1 MCCLLALHWFN
12 PILWYAYYRMRAD
25 QEIACDALVLSRIR
39 PGESGAY
46 GHAMI
51 KLLEDV
57 SELSRQPFTASFSGS
72 KKQLQRRIA
81 MIAKYRP
88 QTFRWSAAGLLL
100 FLLLGCA
107 ALTHSAPEERA
118 IVRFKDGS
126 AQLYKNDPIVFAH
139 DLSDEQDFKI
149 MLSWWLTYVEAQ
161 KAGVEPT
168 IRKSTDMSN
177 RRRSSTQP
185 IRKRKNIIRTGWID
199 TVYRRTTIGS
209 MCEPTTH

>member
-1 MCCLLALHWFN
+1 MHWFN

-81 MIAKYRP
+81 MIAKVQTANIQMVCRGTASLPIARLRRIDPFRAGGARHCPIQGRQRPIIQERPYRV
-88 QTFRWSAAGLLL
+88 
-100 FLLLGCA
+100 
-107 ALTHSAPEERA
+107 RA
-118 IVRFKDGS
+118 
-126 AQLYKNDPIVFAH
+126 
-139 DLSDEQDFKI
+139 
-149 MLSWWLTYVEAQ
+149 
-161 KAGVEPT
+161 
-168 IRKSTDMSN
+168 
-177 RRRSSTQP
+177 
-185 IRKRKNIIRTGWID
+185 
-199 TVYRRTTIGS
+199 
-209 MCEPTTH
+209 

>member
-25 QEIACDALVLSRIR
+25 REIACDALVLSRIR

-88 QTFRWSAAGLLL
+88 QTFRWSAARGTASLPIARLRRIDP
-100 FLLLGCA
+100 FRAGGARHC
-107 ALTHSAPEERA
+107 PIQGRQRPIIQERPYR
-118 IVRFKDGS
+118 VR
-126 AQLYKNDPIVFAH
+126 A
-139 DLSDEQDFKI
+139 
-149 MLSWWLTYVEAQ
+149 
-161 KAGVEPT
+161 
-168 IRKSTDMSN
+168 
-177 RRRSSTQP
+177 
-185 IRKRKNIIRTGWID
+185 
-199 TVYRRTTIGS
+199 
-209 MCEPTTH
+209 